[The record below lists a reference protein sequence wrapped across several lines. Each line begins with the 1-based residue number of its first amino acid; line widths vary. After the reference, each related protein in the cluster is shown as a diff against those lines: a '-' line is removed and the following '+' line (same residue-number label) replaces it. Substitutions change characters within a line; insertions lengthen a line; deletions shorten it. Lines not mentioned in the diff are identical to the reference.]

1 MKERV
6 SSSQVVRAVGEV
18 FDARKEGAGFSL
30 DGALLV
36 ERLARVLGITTIDFV
51 KILNDLAEE
60 SAA

>member
-6 SSSQVVRAVGEV
+6 SSSQVVRAVREV

-30 DGALLV
+30 DGTLLV